1 MIGMLA
7 SPHLARWL
15 HAGRDC
21 EADVLLIPSV
31 PYRSLHPLIAE
42 MLGRSSGLKVVVDA
56 HTWMNP
62 PRHSALQRLASRRRR
77 ARALAASVI
86 EFDADLV
93 HAVELQHGGYI
104 SRRAL
109 EGLPVST
116 RPLLSV
122 VNWGS
127 DIFWFSQKR
136 RHRAE
141 LRSLLKMAS
150 GYSSECQ
157 RDVDLAFSFGFS
169 GRAFAPVP
177 NCGGFGIPPNIDH
190 SPLGSRDTIAV
201 KGYSRFVGRAH
212 HLLAAW
218 VVVNPEFNGARLEIY
233 SATLTVRVLASILR
247 IRNRNLHVVCHRHG
261 TLTSDQMW
269 ALLLRS
275 RVYVGFSA
283 SDGLSTSLLEAVSV
297 GAVPIQSDSA
307 CIEDL
312 RADGF
317 HIVGIQ
323 HQRPFNAVRTIA
335 EVFED
340 PLKHEDRTLVNVDL
354 AQQLFSPERVAR
366 RSNSTLSDLVKWAAT
381 RHAESRLP

>member
-1 MIGMLA
+1 MVIGMLA

-21 EADVLLIPSV
+21 EADVLLFPSV
-31 PYRSLHPLIAE
+31 PYRSVHPLISE
-42 MLGRSSGLKVVVDA
+42 LVGQSGGLRVVVDA
-56 HTWMNP
+56 HPWMNP

-104 SRRAL
+104 ARRAL
-109 EGLPVST
+109 EGLPVSA

-157 RDVDLAFSFGFS
+157 RDVELAFTLGFT
-169 GRAFAPVP
+169 GQAFAPVP
-177 NCGGFGIPPNIDH
+177 NCGGFDIPSTLDL

-218 VVVNPEFNGARLEIY
+218 AIANPEISGARVEIY
-233 SATLTVRVLASILR
+233 SATLTVRVLASLLR
-247 IRNRNLHVVCHRHG
+247 IRNRSLDVMCHRHG
-261 TLTSDQMW
+261 ALTSDQMW
-269 ALLLRS
+269 ALLQRS

-312 RADGF
+312 RAEGF

-323 HQRPFNAVRTIA
+323 HQRPFTAVRTIA
-335 EVFED
+335 EVFGNPDE
-340 PLKHEDRTLVNVDL
+340 HEGSMLVNVDL
-354 AQQLFSPERVAR
+354 AQQRFSPERVAR
-366 RSNSTLSDLVKWAAT
+366 RSNSTLSDLVTWSVR
-381 RHAESRLP
+381 RHAV